1 MGKYDQILEYISYF
15 ELASN
20 EYGNW
25 VVTPNTL
32 PYIVYEDRLSSFM
45 RCISESDLVC
55 VDYLSKIDMT
65 SRLQLTD
72 KIESADFELLKAMLT
87 YYNRQERFQE
97 GLCSVAA
104 QNGILLRLLKRLK
117 TILKEKSNEGIVCQV

>member
-20 EYGNW
+20 EYGSW
-25 VVTPNTL
+25 VFTLNTL

-55 VDYLSKIDMT
+55 VDYLSKIDMI
-65 SRLQLTD
+65 SSLQFTY
-72 KIESADFELLKAMLT
+72 KIESADFELLKATIT
-87 YYNRQERFQE
+87 YYNHQERFQE
-97 GLCSVAA
+97 GLWLVAA
-104 QNGILLRLLKRLK
+104 QNGVLLRLLKRLI
-117 TILKEKSNEGIVCQV
+117 TIIKEESNEGIVCQV

>member
-20 EYGNW
+20 EYGSW
-25 VVTPNTL
+25 VFTLNTL

-55 VDYLSKIDMT
+55 VDYLSKIDMI
-65 SRLQLTD
+65 SSLQFTY
-72 KIESADFELLKAMLT
+72 KIESADFELLKGTIT
-87 YYNRQERFQE
+87 YYNHQERFQE
-97 GLCSVAA
+97 GIMVSGCTKWSPAEAVETSH
-104 QNGILLRLLKRLK
+104 NHY
-117 TILKEKSNEGIVCQV
+117 